1 MRNRRQTRKRPSE
14 AGFSLVE
21 LLMVVTLIVILAA
34 ISLPNLSGYLRLY
47 KIRGTA
53 QQVAGQVQ
61 QARSKAIMGNTNRG
75 VVFVVVDGD
84 SYRWIQEDA
93 LDVQPVA
100 ASPLTGALF
109 NLPVGIRFQL
119 QAGGAAG
126 LRFNR
131 LGSACVPNT
140 TGCATI
146 VTTPFCT
153 AAENPN
159 CGDVPSDS
167 NNPPT
172 NAYINTTNPQ
182 NYTVTLRELATN
194 ITRTV
199 QVTPGGRVM
208 VQQ

>member
-1 MRNRRQTRKRPSE
+1 MRNRRQARKRPSE

-21 LLMVVTLIVILAA
+21 LLIVVALIVIMAA
-34 ISLPNLSGYLRLY
+34 IALPNLSGYLRLY

-53 QQVAGQVQ
+53 QQVAGQIQ

-93 LDVQPVA
+93 LDVQPA
-100 ASPLTGALF
+100 PASPLTGALF
-109 NLPVGIRFQL
+109 NLPVGIRFQPVA
-119 QAGGAAG
+119 AGAVG
-126 LRFNR
+126 LRFSR
-131 LGSACVPNT
+131 LGGACVPGT

-146 VTTPFCT
+146 ATTPFCT
-153 AAENPN
+153 AAENAN
-159 CGDVPSDS
+159 CTDAAAPA
-167 NNPPT
+167 
-172 NAYINTTNPQ
+172 NAYIDVATNPQ
-182 NYTVTLRELATN
+182 NYRVTLRELATN

-199 QVTPGGRVM
+199 QISPGGRVV